1 MSTVILTI
9 PKMRQ
14 ITSGSATAIL
24 RTAQRVTATIRRYG
38 FLRYMEIQRCKFAFT
53 ECWFLAVREKQSG
66 AFWENTMAFNLI
78 IPPPGRYYAD
88 PCLVKKN
95 GTNYLFFEEY
105 DLKSRKGTIACAI
118 IGSSGAHSKPET
130 VLERDYHLSG
140 PCVFEWQGDMYM
152 VPESSANRTIE
163 LYRAAEFPHRWKL
176 IKVLMKDIKA
186 ADTTLCLYRD
196 RYWMFTNIAR
206 AFDSEPDDDLF
217 LFVAE
222 SPLGPWRP
230 HRKNPIISDV
240 SRSRPAGPLFF
251 SNGDLLRPSQDCS
264 RDYGQAMWLN
274 RITVLSEDEYSD
286 VPLARINPGFLQG
299 DIRTHTLSLNEDWE
313 VRDGFWW
320 IAKWPGLSRHRLT
333 ISKR

>member
-1 MSTVILTI
+1 
-9 PKMRQ
+9 
-14 ITSGSATAIL
+14 
-24 RTAQRVTATIRRYG
+24 
-38 FLRYMEIQRCKFAFT
+38 MEIQRCKLAFT
-53 ECWFLAVREKQSG
+53 ECWFLAVREKQPG
-66 AFWENTMAFNLI
+66 TFWESTRPFNLI
-78 IPPPGRYYAD
+78 IPPLGCYYAD

-95 GTNYLFFEEY
+95 GTNYMFFEEY
-105 DLKSRKGTIACAI
+105 DLKSRKGTIACTI
-118 IGSSGAHSKPET
+118 IESSVAHSKPET
-130 VLERDYHLSG
+130 VLERDYHLSY

-163 LYRAAEFPHRWKL
+163 LYRAVEFPHRWKL

-186 ADTTLCLYRD
+186 ADTTLFLYRG
-196 RYWMFTNIAR
+196 RCWMFTNIAG
-206 AFDSEPDDDLF
+206 APESEPDHDLFDHGLF

-230 HRKNPIISDV
+230 HRKNPIVSDV

-274 RITVLSEDEYSD
+274 RITEFSEDEYSEA
-286 VPLARINPGFLQG
+286 PLARLNPGFLQR
-299 DIRTHTLSLNEDWE
+299 DIRTHTLSQNEDWE

-320 IAKWPGLSRHRLT
+320 IAKSQRTSNQQYLAATRNVQSVLKLHNSRGV
-333 ISKR
+333 